1 MEKQGK
7 LNSQKIIELIK
18 ICKLDKLVNT
28 LPEGVNTI
36 IGESGAKLS
45 GGERQRI
52 SIARAL
58 YAESDIIFFDE
69 ATNALDKD
77 TEQKLLKNLKEN
89 YHGKK
94 TFIFVLH
101 KILDKSFFDQVIEL
115 N

>member
-1 MEKQGK
+1 MEKK
-7 LNSQKIIELIK
+7 KTLNNQKIMELIK
-18 ICKLDKLVNT
+18 ICELDELINT
-28 LPEGVNTI
+28 LPEGLNTI

-58 YAESDIIFFDE
+58 YSESDIIFLDE

-77 TEQKLLKNLKEN
+77 TEQKLLKNLKDN

-101 KILDKSFFDQVIEL
+101 KILDKSIFDQIIEL